1 MFIDTHCH
9 LDFTIF
15 DKTRTT
21 LLQNCDELGI
31 THFINPATQ
40 RNNWDNLIQ
49 LNHQYN
55 NISICFGLHPVFI
68 NNHSI
73 SDLNALEEYSN
84 KHSTKIIGEIGLD
97 KRFENFDKQIEFFSA
112 QIAIAKNL
120 NKQVIIHAVKSHSE
134 VLQII
139 KDLKFT
145 NGGIIHAFN
154 ANDFI
159 AQQYIDLGFKLGI
172 GGIISHPQ
180 SKLKQTLQKVN
191 PKNIVLETDS
201 PDMRLYNSH
210 EDINTPENIPTI
222 FELLKDIYQL
232 NPDILKQ
239 QIYNNSLEFI

>member
-9 LDFTIF
+9 LDFAIF

-31 THFINPATQ
+31 THFIDPATQ

-49 LNHQYN
+49 LNQQYN

-73 SDLNALEEYSN
+73 SDLNALEEYSY

-97 KRFENFDKQIEFFSA
+97 KRFENFDKQIDFFSA

-134 VLQII
+134 VLRII

-154 ANDFI
+154 ANDTMF
-159 AQQYIDLGFKLGI
+159 
-172 GGIISHPQ
+172 
-180 SKLKQTLQKVN
+180 
-191 PKNIVLETDS
+191 
-201 PDMRLYNSH
+201 
-210 EDINTPENIPTI
+210 
-222 FELLKDIYQL
+222 
-232 NPDILKQ
+232 
-239 QIYNNSLEFI
+239 